1 MTISSRVN
9 TQTPKYLPS
18 QGDIRLTDFI
28 DKVNADDSVPTDL
41 KNDVINA
48 KINDIETLNETFSFN
63 VSNISKRNSKPK
75 WAQLT
80 LDNTKLS
87 WRVQ

>member
-1 MTISSRVN
+1 M
-9 TQTPKYLPS
+9 
-18 QGDIRLTDFI
+18 TDFI
-28 DKVNADDSVPTDL
+28 DKVNADESVPSNL
-41 KNDVINA
+41 KDEVINA
-48 KINDIETLNETFSFN
+48 KINDIETVNETFSFN

-87 WRVQ
+87 YVHGRSNKRACSAAARTTMA